1 MYKFLYRKKKIP
13 FCTNHTKN
21 HKVFDPYLIIQFFF
35 HSKNNLF
42 ICLHIYLFTYL
53 FIYLFI
59 YDLFIV
65 DKDTYT

>member
-21 HKVFDPYLIIQFFF
+21 HKAFDPYLIIQFFF
-35 HSKNNLF
+35 HSKNNLLF
-42 ICLHIYLFTYL
+42 VYIFIYLFT
-53 FIYLFI
+53 YLFI